1 MKTVVRLLAASLL
14 LLSTS
19 RALGAAEFEQEGVSP
34 GKWTMDL
41 NAALK
46 HAAEKKQAVLL
57 NFTGS
62 DWCGWCK
69 LMEKNVFSQDAW
81 KNYAKDKLVMVA
93 IDFPQDKSLVP
104 EKYVARNARLKE
116 QYEVGGFPTYVL
128 LDDDGKTV
136 LGRLSAGREKTAESF
151 IAEVRGLT
159 RYRAAE
165 VESYTKTL
173 DAEGKAEYGEIVTK
187 MTESRKA
194 ISDAKKAVSDAEK
207 QIGELERAVE
217 ALKTRAAEFRAA
229 RLGPEKLKEY
239 RDLKAKLQA
248 AHQAL
253 RDWLATKP
261 QRTAE
266 NTRKFTEM
274 QAEIQK
280 VSAKLDEF

>member
-1 MKTVVRLLAASLL
+1 MKTALRLLAVALL

-19 RALGAAEFEQEGVSP
+19 RALVAAEVDKEGVNP

-41 NAALK
+41 DAALK
-46 HAAEKKQAVLL
+46 QAAEKKQAVLL

-81 KNYAKDKLVMVA
+81 KNYAKDKVVMVA
-93 IDFPQDKSLVP
+93 LDFPQDKSLVP
-104 EKYVARNARLKE
+104 EKYVARNAKLKE
-116 QYEVGGFPTYVL
+116 QYEVQGFPTYVL

-165 VESYTKTL
+165 VASYTKTL
-173 DAEGKAEYGEIVTK
+173 DAKGKAEYDEIVAK

-194 ISDAKKAVSDAEK
+194 IADTKKAISDAEK
-207 QIGELERAVE
+207 QIGELEQAVE
-217 ALKTRAAEFRAA
+217 ALQTRAAEFRAA

-239 RDLKAKLQA
+239 RGLKAKLQA

-266 NTRKFTEM
+266 NTRKFSEM

-280 VSAKLDEF
+280 LSAKLDGF